1 MPLVTSIA
9 IDGPAG
15 SGKSTIA
22 KMLSSATG
30 LPYLSTGEMY
40 RAVALCALRAGADLT
55 CQEEVMACANAG
67 MISAQP
73 DGRGAFRILCGHED
87 VTGLL
92 RSVEVSRAS
101 SPVAVH
107 AGVRSLMVG
116 LQRAI
121 AEATDAIMDGRDIG
135 TVVLRES
142 RNKVYLDA
150 SPEERARRRFADFG
164 GTSLTYEQVLADI
177 LERDRRDSTR
187 AVDPLRPSPDA
198 MVLDTTEMTPEDVV
212 ERILSYINRGSGGGK
227 LA

>member
-40 RAVALCALRAGADLT
+40 RAVALCAIRAGAALDN
-55 CQEEVMACANAG
+55 EKEVLASAAAG
-67 MISAQP
+67 RISAQP
-73 DGRGAFRILCGHED
+73 DGMGGFRIFCADED

-107 AGVRSLMVG
+107 AKVRSLMVA
-116 LQRAI
+116 LQRSI
-121 AEATDAIMDGRDIG
+121 AEATDVIMDGRDIG

-142 RNKVYLDA
+142 KNKVYLDA
-150 SPEERARRRFADFG
+150 SPEERARRRLMDFG
-164 GTSLTYEQVLADI
+164 GTGLSYEQVLKDI
-177 LERDRRDSTR
+177 LERDLRDSTR
-187 AVDPLRPSPDA
+187 SVDPLRPSPDA
-198 MVLDTTEMTPEDVV
+198 MVLDTTGMTPEDVV
-212 ERILSYINRGSGGGK
+212 KAVLSHINRDSGGGA

>member
-1 MPLVTSIA
+1 MPLETSIA

-40 RAVALCALRAGADLT
+40 RAVALCALRSGADLAN
-55 CQEEVMACANAG
+55 EAEVLDSALAAR
-67 MISAQP
+67 ISALP
-73 DGRGAFRILCGHED
+73 DGKGGFRIICGEED
-87 VTGLL
+87 VTNLL

-116 LQRAI
+116 LQRMI
-121 AEATDAIMDGRDIG
+121 AMETDVIMDGRDIG
-135 TVVLRES
+135 TVVLKES
-142 RNKVYLDA
+142 KSKVYLDA
-150 SPEERARRRFADFG
+150 GPEERARRRLADFG
-164 GTSLTYEQVLADI
+164 GAGLSYEQVLKDI

-187 AVDPLRPSPDA
+187 AVDPLRASSDA
-198 MVLDTTEMTPEDVV
+198 MVIDTTGMAPAEVV
-212 ERILSYINRGSGGGK
+212 AEILSHIKHGSGGGK

>member
-1 MPLVTSIA
+1 MPLETSIA

-40 RAVALCALRAGADLT
+40 RAVALCALRAGASL
-55 CQEEVMACANAG
+55 EIESEVLASAEAG
-67 MISAQP
+67 KISAQP
-73 DGRGAFRILCGHED
+73 DGMGGFRILCADKD

-107 AGVRSLMVG
+107 AGVRSLMVR

-121 AEATDAIMDGRDIG
+121 AESTDVIMDGRDIG
-135 TVVLRES
+135 TVVLKES
-142 RNKVYLDA
+142 HNKVYLDA
-150 SPEERARRRFADFG
+150 SPEERARRRLADFI
-164 GTSLTYEQVLADI
+164 GTGLTFEQVLKDI

-187 AVDPLRPSPDA
+187 SVDPLRPAADA
-198 MVLDTTEMTPEDVV
+198 LVIDTTEMTPEEVV
-212 ERILSYINRGSGGGK
+212 ADILSFIDRNSGGGK

>member
-1 MPLVTSIA
+1 MPLETSIA

-40 RAVALCALRAGADLT
+40 RAVALCALRAGADVAM
-55 CQEEVMACANAG
+55 EAEVLASAESG
-67 MISAQP
+67 SISAQP
-73 DGRGAFRILCGHED
+73 DGSGGFRILCGDED

-101 SPVAVH
+101 SSVAVH
-107 AGVRSLMVG
+107 AGVRSLMVR

-121 AEATDAIMDGRDIG
+121 AEKTDVIMDGRDIG

-142 RNKVYLDA
+142 INKVYLDA
-150 SPEERARRRFADFG
+150 SPEERARRRLADFS
-164 GTSLTYEQVLADI
+164 GTDLTFQQVLRDI
-177 LERDRRDSTR
+177 LERDKRDSTR
-187 AVDPLRPSPDA
+187 AIDPLRPSPDA
-198 MVLDTTEMTPEDVV
+198 LVLDTTGMSPEAVATD
-212 ERILSYINRGSGGGK
+212 ILTYIKRDSGGGE

>member
-40 RAVALCALRAGADLT
+40 RAVALCALRAGASLDN
-55 CQEEVMACANAG
+55 EREVLASAAAG
-67 MISAQP
+67 RISAQP
-73 DGRGAFRILCGHED
+73 DGKGGFKILCAGED

-107 AGVRSLMVG
+107 AGVRSLMVS
-116 LQRAI
+116 LQRGI
-121 AEATDAIMDGRDIG
+121 AEATDVIMDGRDIG

-142 RNKVYLDA
+142 KNKVYLDA
-150 SPEERARRRFADFG
+150 SPEERARRRLSDFNG
-164 GTSLTYEQVLADI
+164 AGLSYEQVLKDI
-177 LERDRRDSTR
+177 LERDMRDSTR
-187 AVDPLRPSPDA
+187 TIDPLRPSPDA
-198 MVLDTTEMTPEDVV
+198 MVLDTTDMTPEEVV
-212 ERILSYINRGSGGGK
+212 EAVLSYINRDSGGG
-227 LA
+227 ACA